1 MGINI
6 AATTALY
13 YNQQPP
19 WLLLYYYY
27 HHSTKYQ
34 LQTDLRA
41 SPFNSFRSTDHTAA
55 TGYLMF

>member
-34 LQTDLRA
+34 VCI
-41 SPFNSFRSTDHTAA
+41 TANHKLTSILA
-55 TGYLMF
+55 NRRFEAPNGPPS